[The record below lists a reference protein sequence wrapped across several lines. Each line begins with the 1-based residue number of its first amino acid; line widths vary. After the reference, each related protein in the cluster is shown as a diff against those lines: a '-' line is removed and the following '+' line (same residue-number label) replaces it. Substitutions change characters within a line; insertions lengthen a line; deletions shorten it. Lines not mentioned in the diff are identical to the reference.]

1 MARVLRAEAGGI
13 RGLRELIRRH
23 GRALEADL
31 PAAYPG
37 VRLRQLYTG
46 ELTWRELAS
55 LVQGLPANSR
65 LRTALNEGR
74 TEPTAEAVL
83 LADIFDM
90 LQNVDWHIVA
100 SNVDKKT
107 NLPKM
112 PKPYPRWWLKAP
124 QPNAGGADRVARLD
138 AARTRRRERAQA
150 IAEGRI
156 A

>member
-1 MARVLRAEAGGI
+1 MR
-13 RGLRELIRRH
+13 
-23 GRALEADL
+23 DL
-31 PAAYPG
+31 F
-37 VRLRQLYTG
+37 TG
-46 ELTWRELAS
+46 DLTWRELAS
-55 LVQGLPANSR
+55 YVDGLPPGSR
-65 LRTALNEGR
+65 VRTALNDGR
-74 TEPTAEAVL
+74 TEPTPEAVL
-83 LADIFDM
+83 LADVFDM

-107 NLPKM
+107 KLPRT

-124 QPNAGGADRVARLD
+124 ASKVSGADRVARLE